1 METNY
6 LLKEGKVPITKRAGE
21 GNFNYKAELAALGA
35 RLGETFEPVLLVQ
48 AFITNSHVEQE
59 RVKQAEL
66 GVETEVAMQDNS
78 DLVMQ
83 GTQCIQDTLARWLRG
98 ALPYFPE
105 EGVRAVLGYL
115 TGEEMLANVGFHLGL
130 KELVLSTEYPP
141 IREDL
146 ARCFAA
152 MVGALAA
159 RDKGRAEQLVV
170 DLVASQLAGKDVNE
184 LWEIRDPMGVLMAA
198 MKEAGRSVPESR
210 LLWQTGPGSILATY
224 RVGVYVD
231 RELVGESPGE
241 TLDIA
246 EEMAA
251 RDALRNLFRT
261 TEHSSPLPW
270 ARLPPSLLSHP
281 ATQASA

>member
-1 METNY
+1 M
-6 LLKEGKVPITKRAGE
+6 G
-21 GNFNYKAELAALGA
+21 
-35 RLGETFEPVLLVQ
+35 
-48 AFITNSHVEQE
+48 
-59 RVKQAEL
+59 
-66 GVETEVAMQDNS
+66 
-78 DLVMQ
+78 
-83 GTQCIQDTLARWLRG
+83 
-98 ALPYFPE
+98 
-105 EGVRAVLGYL
+105 
-115 TGEEMLANVGFHLGL
+115 
-130 KELVLSTEYPP
+130 
-141 IREDL
+141 REDL

-159 RDKGRAEQLVV
+159 RDMGRAEQLVV

-198 MKEAGRSVPESR
+198 MNEAGRSAPESR
-210 LLWQTGPGSILATY
+210 LLWQSGPGTILATY

-261 TEHSSPLPW
+261 AEHSSPLPW
-270 ARLPPSLLSHP
+270 ARLPTPLLSQP
-281 ATQASA
+281 ASQASV